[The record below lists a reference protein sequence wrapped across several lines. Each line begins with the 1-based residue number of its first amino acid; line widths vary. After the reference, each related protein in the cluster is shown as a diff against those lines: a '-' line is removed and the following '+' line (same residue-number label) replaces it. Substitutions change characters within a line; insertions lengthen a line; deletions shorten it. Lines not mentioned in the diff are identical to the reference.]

1 VRTLEEVDVLRID
14 VSNRKAQCMKDFVAQ
29 EKPLYI
35 FVNRTLYAT
44 IFCSPLNLK
53 ELAVGHLV
61 SEGIVKSIE
70 EVEDIDLKED
80 VCRVKLRSSV
90 DLKKRMRLSKYFQ
103 RVILSACGSNGA
115 FRPSQRMS
123 RIESN
128 LTVSAE
134 VIQSCVNMLNKTA
147 EIFRK
152 TGGVHAAAI
161 FKNDGTLIAFAEDV
175 GRHNAVDKALG
186 VAIMHK
192 VDLEN
197 CFLASTGR
205 LTGDI
210 VMKTARVKLPIV
222 ASIAAALDS
231 GIAIARKVNL
241 TLIGFVRGGRM
252 NVYTFDRRILS

>member
-1 VRTLEEVDVLRID
+1 MQEVDILRID
-14 VSNRKAQCMKDFVAQ
+14 VSDRKAQRLKDCVAQ
-29 EKPLYI
+29 EKPLHL

-44 IFCSPLNLK
+44 IFCTPSNLK

-61 SEGIVKSIE
+61 SEGIVKSFEEIE
-70 EVEDIDLKED
+70 EINLKED
-80 VCRVKLRSSV
+80 VCRVKLRRTV
-90 DLKKRMRLSKYFQ
+90 DLEKRLRLAEHFQ
-103 RVILSACGSNGA
+103 RVILSACGSKEA
-115 FRPSQRMS
+115 HRPTQRLS

-128 LTVSAE
+128 LKVKAQTVFDS
-134 VIQSCVNMLNKTA
+134 VNYLNHAA

-161 FKNDGTLIAFAEDV
+161 FKNDGTAIAIAEDV

-186 VAIMHK
+186 AAIMHK
-192 VDLEN
+192 ADLEN

-210 VMKTARVKLPIV
+210 VMKTARVKVPMV

-231 GIAIARKVNL
+231 GIAVARKVNL
-241 TLIGFVRGGRM
+241 TLVGFVRGGRM
-252 NVYTFDRRILS
+252 NVYTFDERILL